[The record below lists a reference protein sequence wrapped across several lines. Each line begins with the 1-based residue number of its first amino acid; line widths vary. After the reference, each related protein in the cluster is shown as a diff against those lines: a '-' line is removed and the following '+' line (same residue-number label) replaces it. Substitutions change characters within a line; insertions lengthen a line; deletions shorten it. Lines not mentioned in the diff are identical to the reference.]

1 MGIRGGLEF
10 DKIPREM
17 KPMRTKKPSLFVL
30 LGLFGAMGCTI
41 NLDLGTEALFPEG
54 SAFVISGTAD
64 VANVDG
70 SPCNVWLGDN
80 GVVYHLFQTPQV
92 DNGEFDQV
100 TTPGV
105 SSRLLLATRSDLVV
119 DCRVGTIVDVED
131 ILEIVP

>member
-1 MGIRGGLEF
+1 
-10 DKIPREM
+10 
-17 KPMRTKKPSLFVL
+17 MRTKKPSLLAL

-41 NLDLGTEALFPEG
+41 NLDLGTDSLFPEG

-70 SPCNVWLGDN
+70 GPCNVWLGDN

-92 DNGEFDQV
+92 DNGEFDQI

-105 SSRLLLATRSDLVV
+105 SSRLLLATRSDLIV
-119 DCRVGTIVDVED
+119 DCQIGTTVDVED